1 MAKKLIFGE
10 NEFPVPGNMTL
21 DEAQDWA
28 SEALPAIADAEG
40 YEDTETGDYMFRK
53 KAGTKGL

>member
-1 MAKKLIFGE
+1 MTKKLIFGE
-10 NEFPVPGNMTL
+10 NEFPVPGDMTL

-40 YEDTETGDYMFRK
+40 HEDGEGNYVFRK
-53 KAGTKGL
+53 KAGTKGC

>member
-1 MAKKLIFGE
+1 MTKKLIFGE
-10 NEFPVPGNMTL
+10 NEFPVPGDMTL

-40 YEDTETGDYMFRK
+40 YEDSEGNYVFRK
-53 KAGTKGL
+53 KAGTKGI